1 MSPPINRLDA
11 LFTPSAFT
19 PTGEQNDVIQAVRNG
34 QSLVVKAFAGT
45 GKTATA
51 IEAAKRAGRR
61 GRMIV
66 FNNAVRRETQARMP
80 ANVDVFTG
88 HGLAH
93 DRVIKTSPQYQ
104 KKLDYILKSPRQNLN
119 PGLVDKH
126 LNIQPRPD
134 LSCTNRYLAACA
146 IETLDAF
153 LVSAAKTPGTE
164 HVPAKTL
171 PLPLR
176 LSGDAE
182 AQREF
187 THLVVHLTEQLW
199 LDMANERHG
208 FPITHD
214 GYLKVLQLR
223 EPELSGSDELWL
235 LDEYQDTNPVLDH
248 LIAQQAGQKIY
259 IGDPYQQIY
268 SWRGAV
274 NAMQNQIAAGAE
286 VMPLSESFRFNHQ
299 IAGAANILMGALG
312 ERTPLRGQPYNL
324 SQMDLGRYHTVLVR
338 NNMTLLTAAAECLNL
353 RQDVYVP
360 GKLSTETR
368 LKAESGLALFEGRL
382 DDVKVGNLKTLGSWG
397 ALVDAAKTLEQ
408 EFPEYQQIVDLI
420 SHYRG
425 RLPEL
430 IRACNADFDASRA
443 PRRRVTL
450 ITTHRAKGKEW
461 NYLRLTDDLA
471 LTDSIIEKLHSR
483 QALTI
488 YEREQ
493 VHLLYV
499 ALTRAKKAI
508 HIPPAIKKNLASLAH
523 LSIDPNQGKALA
535 VPPRQGPL
543 DPAEVRARTA
553 AFIARHRATNR

>member
-1 MSPPINRLDA
+1 MSPPINRLDD
-11 LFTPSAFT
+11 LLTLPAFT
-19 PTGEQNDVIQAVRNG
+19 PTDEQKSVINAVRDG
-34 QSLVVKAFAGT
+34 QTIVVKAFAGT

-51 IEAAKRAGRR
+51 IDAAIKSRRR

-66 FNNAVRRETQARMP
+66 FNNAVRRETRTRMP
-80 ANVDVFTG
+80 ASINVLTG

-93 DRVIKTSPQYQ
+93 DLVIKPSALYQ
-104 KKLDYILKSPRQNLN
+104 KKLEHILNTPRQNLN
-119 PGLVDKH
+119 PGLVNKH
-126 LNIQPRPD
+126 LNIEDRPD
-134 LSCTNRYLAACA
+134 LGCTSRYLAACA
-146 IETLDAF
+146 IETLNLF
-153 LVSAAKTPGTE
+153 LVSDDTQPETR
-164 HVPAKTL
+164 HVPAKSI

-176 LSGDAE
+176 LAGDTERQAVFI
-182 AQREF
+182 Q
-187 THLVVHLTEQLW
+187 TVTNLTRQLW
-199 LDMANERHG
+199 TDMASEHNR

-214 GYLKVLQLR
+214 GYLKILQLR
-223 EPELSGSDELWL
+223 EIQISDPEEIWL

-248 LIAQQAGQKIY
+248 LIAQQAGQKVY

-443 PRRRVTL
+443 PGRRVTL